1 MVHWACEIDKAEK
14 VSFDILLGRWHQLNQ
29 ELTTQARQCKV
40 NQTIRLRHKRVLYK
54 TLFF

>member
-1 MVHWACEIDKAEK
+1 MVQACEIDKAEKK
-14 VSFDILLGRWHQLNQ
+14 VSFDILLGRWHQRNQ